1 MAKVSKKSEKNT
13 AFGGI
18 FFILDKFDSILFSM
32 IDFPSG
38 TSHYSD
44 RLSVQRDLNQH
55 LKNVLTER
63 PHTHV
68 LSADAV
74 LRGIEELATENISYT
89 AEKTDNIYNFNTAE
103 KLN

>member
-1 MAKVSKKSEKNT
+1 MLIGYQFSEIIR
-13 AFGGI
+13 AVFSVFYCGG
-18 FFILDKFDSILFSM
+18 DYMK
-32 IDFPSG
+32 
-38 TSHYSD
+38 
-44 RLSVQRDLNQH
+44 DLNQH